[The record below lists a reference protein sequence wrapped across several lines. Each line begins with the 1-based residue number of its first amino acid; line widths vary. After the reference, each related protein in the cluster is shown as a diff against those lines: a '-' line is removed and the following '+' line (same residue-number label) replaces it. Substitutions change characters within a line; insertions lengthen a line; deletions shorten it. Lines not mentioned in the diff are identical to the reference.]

1 MAVGGP
7 WGPCGTSDGTKRS
20 ARPSPRPGP
29 MVRRRN
35 WRELTARSFP
45 QHCSDPDLSQAPH
58 MACGGC
64 GGRTAPR
71 MGQNGVPAPLPDGGR
86 W

>member
-20 ARPSPRPGP
+20 ARPSPRPGA

-35 WRELTARSFP
+35 WRELTARSLP
-45 QHCSDPDLSQAPH
+45 RLP
-58 MACGGC
+58 
-64 GGRTAPR
+64 TAMQTHWQPEPR
-71 MGQNGVPAPLPDGGR
+71 
-86 W
+86 WE

>member
-1 MAVGGP
+1 MMSQAPHMAGEGR
-7 WGPCGTSDGTKRS
+7 WGPRGTSGGTNRS

-45 QHCSDPDLSQAPH
+45 QHSSDPGL
-58 MACGGC
+58 
-64 GGRTAPR
+64 T
-71 MGQNGVPAPLPDGGR
+71 
-86 W
+86 